1 MCYVLVSTGSW
12 IDLPQSLWAEGP
24 PIGFVPLR
32 KRWVVE
38 RAHAWNERARR
49 PVTIGATTVISVVPS
64 SEPGIAA
71 GDAPP

>member
-1 MCYVLVSTGSW
+1 MCYLLVNTGSW
-12 IDLPQSLWAEGP
+12 NDLPQSLWAEGLP
-24 PIGFVPLR
+24 TGG
-32 KRWVVE
+32 
-38 RAHAWNERARR
+38 ARR